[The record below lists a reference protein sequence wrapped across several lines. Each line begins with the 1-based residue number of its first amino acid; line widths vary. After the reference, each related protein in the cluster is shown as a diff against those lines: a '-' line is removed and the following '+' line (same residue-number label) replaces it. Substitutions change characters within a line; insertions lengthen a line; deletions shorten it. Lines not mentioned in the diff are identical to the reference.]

1 MPWEQAA
8 SACNRNVEEMT
19 KTDLLTTSLQNKY
32 PQWMLTQSQEG
43 VLGDKKK
50 STVQRSVLEDELPFL
65 EFCGSVLYSYEASD
79 CSLLS
84 EDIRQSLSDGAAVG
98 FDIEWPPSSTKG
110 KMAKIAVIQICVT
123 EEKCYLFHIS
133 SMSGF
138 PKGLKRLLE
147 DETIKKVGVGI
158 EGDQWKLMSDFE
170 IKLKSFVELTDV
182 ANEKLKCKETWS
194 LNGLVKH
201 LFGKQL
207 LKDKSVRCSN
217 WEEFPL
223 NEEQKLYAAT
233 DAYAGFIIYQK
244 LKNLSNSDG
253 KFFCVR
259 RDNMLSEG
267 VKERLTSLAEE
278 ITDLASCI
286 PESSG
291 QLENLQR
298 AAEIV
303 ADISENVNALRSTL
317 FGSGS
322 PSVPETIRGAAP
334 KNLEAESANV
344 EAQKIEMPES
354 AKQFEGD
361 FSISPGATLAG
372 FWEGDGNEEEA
383 ERGNTV
389 VEDGAA
395 AASSKDE
402 ADRDDFMSLDITEQE
417 LQILERQAA
426 EELVNETAPEEACS
440 TDNEQNI
447 SCVIESDEELEME
460 MLKSLEDVDDS
471 KGVLTERESD
481 KARKTPDTE
490 LDAAPDDEEDEGI
503 EEEEEEC
510 LDPLLPVPSES
521 HITCLKTY
529 FGHSSFK
536 PVQWKVINSL
546 LEDRRDNLVVM
557 ATGYGK
563 SLCYQFPPVYTGYI
577 GIVICP
583 LISLMEDQVL
593 QLTMSGVPAC
603 LLGSAQSK
611 NINEDIKAGQYRVV
625 YMTPE
630 FCSMNLKLLQSLD
643 QTIGITVIAVDEA
656 HCISECGHDFRS
668 SFRSLGS
675 LKKAL
680 PSVPIVALTATASP
694 SIREDIVSCLNLK
707 NPQVTCT
714 SFDRP
719 NLYLEVGQQSGNIL
733 RDLKQFLTRK
743 GSSSAYE
750 FEGPTIIYCRSRKAT
765 EQVMSELIKL
775 HVACGAY
782 HAGMEIKQR
791 REIHHQF
798 MRDEIQCVVATVAF
812 RMAINK
818 PDIRMVIHYGAP
830 KEMESYYQE
839 IGRAGRDGLP
849 ASCHVLWTEA
859 DLNFNR
865 RLLNEIRNEKFRLYK
880 LKMLAKIEKYLV
892 SNSCRRKI
900 ILSHF
905 EDKRLRKVSFGIMGT
920 EECCDNCRS
929 RASCFA
935 MSSDSEGGLQD
946 FGKQAYQLLSAVG
959 ALEEKFG
966 TRVPI
971 LFLRGSSSQRLP
983 ERYRRHPL
991 FGSGKD
997 WPENWWKLL
1006 CQQLMM
1012 EGFLREVYRHSKFA
1026 ATCVLTQKG
1035 RNWLLKAGSASSPS
1049 LLLQSSEDLN
1059 LQRRPRGSRRLPV
1072 LSTQSSPDAKG
1083 ATQSP
1088 VRQMSLYDMF
1098 SHERKCTTPSRSNN
1112 ILNRTRPT
1120 NVENLKRIDGVSEAK
1135 STVLVPLLA
1144 EIKEFCQ
1151 ANSSQTDTFPTSGS
1165 KDEKEASPWKCTRAL
1180 SCSERITYVLFQ
1192 EKNLSVRIISES
1204 RSLPVSE
1211 VGAHLFQAM
1220 KAGYPVNLE
1229 RAGLT
1234 PDVQQIISDVI
1245 RNPPIDSD
1253 TTKIQ
1258 AIRKLVPANIELY
1271 LIRMTIALLEKEDRN
1286 KSQHGSGIKRM
1297 LVWSEGQQEK
1307 TGADEASGEDALWSK
1322 TTGNLINPTFK
1333 EGAEKT
1339 HLQGVPSAS
1348 AVQSVDSSQPGSRGA
1363 ADRLKPITLASWNEP
1378 ALNPDEEELFADSQ
1392 LKVRSPVALRQEQSP
1407 DLMIRVLILNK
1418 PKPQLLSGFLI
1429 VPKTLAWIASRL
1441 LVLISLIQRQHA
1453 ALIVLAV
1460 PGYTSLAASACY
1472 GNFLPQYIF
1481 PLCCNTG
1488 TKHDQCNGLC
1498 TLPASP
1504 RLGLGVL
1511 VLCAHLSMYAL
1522 EQPLSWLEMGPPDVF
1537 PQGRLAS
1544 GLVHLEKNVST
1555 AIGLPLCKNLWLKD
1569 DQKSIH
1575 LLAISS
1581 YRNSWLYAA
1590 TASLPPTVQEMHPAV
1605 MESASSHPPFKRKVP
1620 EWFGTSAVPVQTQ
1633 KKKSKAETTKGI
1645 FS

>member
-1 MPWEQAA
+1 MLE
-8 SACNRNVEEMT
+8 SNRNAEKMN
-19 KTDLLTTSLQNKY
+19 KMDLHATGLQNKY
-32 PQWMLTQSQEG
+32 PQWMLTQNQEG

-50 STVQRSVLEDELPFL
+50 PTVQQSVLEDGLPFL
-65 EFCGSVLYSYEASD
+65 EFCGSVVYSYEASD
-79 CSLLS
+79 CSLIS
-84 EDIRQSLSDGAAVG
+84 EDIRQSLSNGAAVG
-98 FDIEWPPSSTKG
+98 FDIEWPPSYTKG

-170 IKLKSFVELTDV
+170 IRLKSFVELADI
-182 ANEKLKCKETWS
+182 ANEKLKCKEIWS

-244 LKNLSNSDG
+244 LKNMNNGDRKL
-253 KFFCVR
+253 FCVR
-259 RDNMLSEG
+259 RDDMSEV
-267 VKERLTSLAEE
+267 VKERLISLAEE
-278 ITDLASCI
+278 ITDLASRI
-286 PESSG
+286 PDSSG
-291 QLENLQR
+291 QLANLQR
-298 AAEIV
+298 AAEIL
-303 ADISENVNALRSTL
+303 AGISENVNALRSTL
-317 FGSGS
+317 FHSGS
-322 PSVPETIRGAAP
+322 PPVLERSCGATP
-334 KNLEAESANV
+334 TNLEAESANV
-344 EAQKIEMPES
+344 EAQKVEMPEF
-354 AKQFEGD
+354 AKQLEGNFNICSD
-361 FSISPGATLAG
+361 ATLAG
-372 FWEGDGNEEEA
+372 LWEGDLNEEEA
-383 ERGNTV
+383 GRDNTV
-389 VEDGAA
+389 GEDGAA
-395 AASSKDE
+395 AASSKDK
-402 ADRDDFMSLDITEQE
+402 ADGDDFMSLDITEQE
-417 LQILERQAA
+417 LQILECQAA
-426 EELVNETAPEEACS
+426 KELVNEGTPEEACS

-460 MLKSLEDVDDS
+460 MLKSLEDVDDCE
-471 KGVLTERESD
+471 GVLTEGESD

-490 LDAAPDDEEDEGI
+490 LNVAPGGEEDEGI

-536 PVQWKVINSL
+536 PVQWKVINSV

-563 SLCYQFPPVYTGYI
+563 SLCYQFPPVYTGCT

-593 QLTMSGVPAC
+593 QLTMSEIPAC
-603 LLGSAQSK
+603 LLGSAQSE
-611 NINEDIKAGQYRVV
+611 NIKECIKAGQYRVI

-630 FCSMNLKLLQSLD
+630 FCLGNLELLQDLD
-643 QTIGITVIAVDEA
+643 RTIGITLIAVDEA
-656 HCISECGHDFRS
+656 HCISEWGHDFRN

-719 NLYLEVGQQSGNIL
+719 NLYLEVGLQSGNIL

-743 GSSSAYE
+743 QSPVYE
-750 FEGPTIIYCRSRKAT
+750 FEGPTIIYCPSRKAT
-765 EQVMSELIKL
+765 EQIVFELMKL
-775 HVACGAY
+775 SVACRAY
-782 HAGMEIKQR
+782 HAGMGIKQR
-791 REIHHQF
+791 RETYHQF
-798 MRDEIQCVVATVAF
+798 MRDEIQCIVATVAF
-812 RMAINK
+812 GMGINK
-818 PDIRMVIHYGAP
+818 GDIRMVIHYGAP

-849 ASCHVLWTEA
+849 ASCHILWTAA
-859 DLNFNR
+859 DLSFNR
-865 RLLNEIRNEKFRLYK
+865 HLLSEIRNEKFRLYK

-905 EDKRLRKVSFGIMGT
+905 EDRQLRKVSSGIMGT
-920 EECCDNCRS
+920 DECCDNCRS

-935 MSSDSEGGLQD
+935 VPRDSEGGLQD
-946 FGKQAYQLLSAVG
+946 FGKQAYQLLSAVS

-966 TRVPI
+966 TRLPI

-983 ERYRRHPL
+983 NRYRRHPL

-1006 CQQLMM
+1006 CQELIM
-1012 EGFLREVYRHSKFA
+1012 EGFLKEASGQSKFA
-1026 ATCVLTQKG
+1026 TTCMLTQKG
-1035 RNWLLKAGSASSPS
+1035 RNWLLKAGSASNPS

-1059 LQRRPRGSRRLPV
+1059 LQRPSRSSRPSPV
-1072 LSTQSSPDAKG
+1072 LSTQRSSDTKG
-1083 ATQSP
+1083 TTQSP
-1088 VRQMSLYDMF
+1088 VKQMSLYDMF
-1098 SHERKCTTPSRSNN
+1098 SYERKGKTPPKGNNMLNSVAEHSPVKSSPLKSLQPVVSSREKELETALYGKLLTARQKVANEKVIPPAVLATN
-1112 ILNRTRPT
+1112 KILVEMARIRPT

-1135 STVLVPLLA
+1135 STMLVPLLA
-1144 EIKEFCQ
+1144 EIMDFCQ
-1151 ANSSQTDTFPTSGS
+1151 VNGLQTDTFPTSGS
-1165 KDEKEASPWKCTRAL
+1165 KDQKEASPWKCTRTL
-1180 SCSERITYVLFQ
+1180 SPSEHVTYVLFQ
-1192 EKNLSVRIISES
+1192 EKNLSVRTISES
-1204 RSLPVSE
+1204 RSLRLSE
-1211 VGAHLFQAM
+1211 VGTHLFQAM

-1234 PDVQQIISDVI
+1234 PEVQQIISDVI
-1245 RNPPIDSD
+1245 RNPPINSD

-1271 LIRMTIALLEKEDRN
+1271 LIRMTIALLEKEDRK
-1286 KSQHGSGIKRM
+1286 KSQDGSGVKRM

-1307 TGADEASGEDALWSK
+1307 TGADQASREDALWSK
-1322 TTGNLINPTFK
+1322 TKGNLINPTLK

-1339 HLQGVPSAS
+1339 HLQAVPSAS
-1348 AVQSVDSSQPGSRGA
+1348 SASLLSYGKAVQSVDDSQPGGVA
-1363 ADRLKPITLASWNEP
+1363 AAGHLKPITLASWNQP
-1378 ALNPDEEELFADSQ
+1378 VLNPDEEELFADSQ
-1392 LKVRSPVALRQEQSP
+1392 
-1407 DLMIRVLILNK
+1407 
-1418 PKPQLLSGFLI
+1418 PK
-1429 VPKTLAWIASRL
+1429 
-1441 LVLISLIQRQHA
+1441 
-1453 ALIVLAV
+1453 
-1460 PGYTSLAASACY
+1460 
-1472 GNFLPQYIF
+1472 
-1481 PLCCNTG
+1481 
-1488 TKHDQCNGLC
+1488 
-1498 TLPASP
+1498 
-1504 RLGLGVL
+1504 
-1511 VLCAHLSMYAL
+1511 
-1522 EQPLSWLEMGPPDVF
+1522 
-1537 PQGRLAS
+1537 
-1544 GLVHLEKNVST
+1544 
-1555 AIGLPLCKNLWLKD
+1555 
-1569 DQKSIH
+1569 
-1575 LLAISS
+1575 
-1581 YRNSWLYAA
+1581 
-1590 TASLPPTVQEMHPAV
+1590 
-1605 MESASSHPPFKRKVP
+1605 SSHPPCKRKVP
-1620 EWFGTSAVPVQTQ
+1620 EWFGTSAVTVLPITQT
-1633 KKKSKAETTKGI
+1633 KKSKAETRKGI

>member
-1 MPWEQAA
+1 
-8 SACNRNVEEMT
+8 
-19 KTDLLTTSLQNKY
+19 QN
-32 PQWMLTQSQEG
+32 P
-43 VLGDKKK
+43 
-50 STVQRSVLEDELPFL
+50 TVQRSVLEDGLPFL
-65 EFCGSVLYSYEASD
+65 EFRGSVVYSYEASD
-79 CSLLS
+79 CSLIS
-84 EDIRQSLSDGAAVG
+84 EDIRQNLSNGAAVG
-98 FDIEWPPSSTKG
+98 FDIEWPPSYTKG

-170 IKLKSFVELTDV
+170 IRLKSFVELADI
-182 ANEKLKCKETWS
+182 ANEKLKCKEIWS

-244 LKNLSNSDG
+244 LKNMNNGDQKL
-253 KFFCVR
+253 FCVR
-259 RDNMLSEG
+259 RDDMSEV
-267 VKERLTSLAEE
+267 VKERLISLAEE
-278 ITDLASCI
+278 ITDLASHI
-286 PESSG
+286 PDSSG
-291 QLENLQR
+291 QLANLQR
-298 AAEIV
+298 AAEIL

-317 FGSGS
+317 FRSGS
-322 PSVPETIRGAAP
+322 PPVLERSYGATP
-334 KNLEAESANV
+334 TNLETESANV
-344 EAQKIEMPES
+344 EAQKVEMPEF
-354 AKQFEGD
+354 AKQLEGD
-361 FSISPGATLAG
+361 FNICSDATLAG
-372 FWEGDGNEEEA
+372 LWEGDLNEEEA
-383 ERGNTV
+383 GRGNTV

-395 AASSKDE
+395 AASSKDK
-402 ADRDDFMSLDITEQE
+402 ADGDDFMSLDITEQE
-417 LQILERQAA
+417 LQILECQAA
-426 EELVNETAPEEACS
+426 KELVNEATPEEACS

-460 MLKSLEDVDDS
+460 MLKSLEDVDDCEE
-471 KGVLTERESD
+471 VLTEGESN

-490 LDAAPDDEEDEGI
+490 LNIAPGGEEDEGI

-536 PVQWKVINSL
+536 PVQWKVINSV

-563 SLCYQFPPVYTGYI
+563 SLCYQFPPVYTGCT

-593 QLTMSGVPAC
+593 QLTMSEIPAC

-611 NINEDIKAGQYRVV
+611 NIKGCIKAGQYRVI

-630 FCSMNLKLLQSLD
+630 FCSGNLELLQDLD
-643 QTIGITVIAVDEA
+643 RTIGITLIAVDEA
-656 HCISECGHDFRS
+656 HCISEWGHDFRN

-680 PSVPIVALTATASP
+680 PLVPIVALTATASP

-707 NPQVTCT
+707 NPQVMCT

-719 NLYLEVGQQSGNIL
+719 NLYLEVGLQSGNIL

-743 GSSSAYE
+743 QSSPVYE
-750 FEGPTIIYCRSRKAT
+750 FEGPTIIYCPSRKAT
-765 EQVMSELIKL
+765 EQVVFELMKL
-775 HVACGAY
+775 NVACRAY
-782 HAGMEIKQR
+782 HAGMGIKQR
-791 REIHHQF
+791 RETHHQF

-812 RMAINK
+812 GMGINK
-818 PDIRMVIHYGAP
+818 ADIRMVIHYGAP

-849 ASCHVLWTEA
+849 ASCHILWTAA
-859 DLNFNR
+859 DLSLNR
-865 RLLNEIRNEKFRLYK
+865 HLLSEIRNEKFRLYK

-905 EDKRLRKVSFGIMGT
+905 EDRQLRKVSSGIMGT
-920 EECCDNCRS
+920 DECCDNCRS
-929 RASCFA
+929 RACCFA
-935 MSSDSEGGLQD
+935 VPSDSEGGLQD
-946 FGKQAYQLLSAVG
+946 FGKQAYQLLSAVS

-966 TRVPI
+966 TRLPI

-983 ERYRRHPL
+983 NRYRRHPL

-1006 CQQLMM
+1006 CQELIM
-1012 EGFLREVYRHSKFA
+1012 EGFLKEVSGHSKFA
-1026 ATCVLTQKG
+1026 TTCMLTQKG
-1035 RNWLLKAGSASSPS
+1035 RNWLLKAGSASNPS

-1059 LQRRPRGSRRLPV
+1059 LQRPSRSNRPLPV
-1072 LSTQSSPDAKG
+1072 LSTQRSSDTKG
-1083 ATQSP
+1083 TTQSP
-1088 VRQMSLYDMF
+1088 VKQMSLYDMF
-1098 SHERKCTTPSRSNN
+1098 SYERKGKTPPKGNNMLNSVAEHSPVKSSPLKSLEPVVSSREKELETALYGKLLTARQKVANEKVIPPAVLATN
-1112 ILNRTRPT
+1112 KILVEMARIRPT
-1120 NVENLKRIDGVSEAK
+1120 NVKNLKRIDGVSEAK
-1135 STVLVPLLA
+1135 STMLVPLLA
-1144 EIKEFCQ
+1144 EITDFCQ
-1151 ANSSQTDTFPTSGS
+1151 VNGLQTDTFPTSGS
-1165 KDEKEASPWKCTRAL
+1165 KDQKEASPWKCTRTL
-1180 SCSERITYVLFQ
+1180 SPSEHVTYVLFQ
-1192 EKNLSVRIISES
+1192 EKNLSVRTISES
-1204 RSLPVSE
+1204 RSLRLSE
-1211 VGAHLFQAM
+1211 VGTHLFQAM

-1234 PDVQQIISDVI
+1234 PEVQQIISDVI
-1245 RNPPIDSD
+1245 RNPPINSD

-1271 LIRMTIALLEKEDRN
+1271 LIRMTIALLEKENRK
-1286 KSQHGSGIKRM
+1286 KSQDGSGVKRM

-1307 TGADEASGEDALWSK
+1307 TGADQASREDALWSK
-1322 TTGNLINPTFK
+1322 TKGNLINPTLK

-1339 HLQGVPSAS
+1339 HLQAVPSAS
-1348 AVQSVDSSQPGSRGA
+1348 AVQSVDDSQPGSGA
-1363 ADRLKPITLASWNEP
+1363 AAGHLKPITLASWNQP

-1392 LKVRSPVALRQEQSP
+1392 
-1407 DLMIRVLILNK
+1407 
-1418 PKPQLLSGFLI
+1418 PK
-1429 VPKTLAWIASRL
+1429 
-1441 LVLISLIQRQHA
+1441 
-1453 ALIVLAV
+1453 
-1460 PGYTSLAASACY
+1460 
-1472 GNFLPQYIF
+1472 
-1481 PLCCNTG
+1481 
-1488 TKHDQCNGLC
+1488 
-1498 TLPASP
+1498 
-1504 RLGLGVL
+1504 
-1511 VLCAHLSMYAL
+1511 
-1522 EQPLSWLEMGPPDVF
+1522 
-1537 PQGRLAS
+1537 
-1544 GLVHLEKNVST
+1544 
-1555 AIGLPLCKNLWLKD
+1555 
-1569 DQKSIH
+1569 
-1575 LLAISS
+1575 
-1581 YRNSWLYAA
+1581 
-1590 TASLPPTVQEMHPAV
+1590 
-1605 MESASSHPPFKRKVP
+1605 SSHPPCKRKVP
-1620 EWFGTSAVPVQTQ
+1620 EWFGTSA
-1633 KKKSKAETTKGI
+1633 
-1645 FS
+1645 

>member
-1 MPWEQAA
+1 M
-8 SACNRNVEEMT
+8 NKM
-19 KTDLLTTSLQNKY
+19 DLLTTSLQNKY
-32 PQWMLTQSQEG
+32 PQWMLMQNQEG

-50 STVQRSVLEDELPFL
+50 STVQRSVLEDGLPFL
-65 EFCGSVLYSYEASD
+65 EFCGSIVYSYEASD

-98 FDIEWPPSSTKG
+98 FDIEWPPSYTKG

-170 IKLKSFVELTDV
+170 IKLKSFVELADV
-182 ANEKLKCKETWS
+182 ANEKLKCKEIWS

-233 DAYAGFIIYQK
+233 DAYAGFITYQK
-244 LKNLSNSDG
+244 LKNMNNSDR

-259 RDNMLSEG
+259 DDMLSEG
-267 VKERLTSLAEE
+267 VKERLTSLAEQ
-278 ITDLASCI
+278 ITDLASRI
-286 PESSG
+286 PDSSG

-298 AAEIV
+298 AAEIL
-303 ADISENVNALRSTL
+303 DDLSENVNTLRSTL

-322 PSVPETIRGAAP
+322 PSVLERSCGATP
-334 KNLEAESANV
+334 TNLEAESAIV
-344 EAQKIEMPES
+344 EAQKDEMPEF
-354 AKQFEGD
+354 ADQLKGD
-361 FSISPGATLAG
+361 FNICSDATLAG
-372 FWEGDGNEEEA
+372 LWEGDGNEEEA
-383 ERGNTV
+383 ERGNAV
-389 VEDGAA
+389 AEDGTA
-395 AASSKDE
+395 AASPKDK

-426 EELVNETAPEEACS
+426 GELVSEAAPEEACS
-440 TDNEQNI
+440 TDNERNI

-471 KGVLTERESD
+471 KGVLTETESN

-490 LDAAPDDEEDEGI
+490 LNVAPDGDEDEGI

-521 HITCLKTY
+521 HIACLKTY

-536 PVQWKVINSL
+536 PVQWKVINSV

-563 SLCYQFPPVYTGYI
+563 SLCYQFPPVYTGYTA
-577 GIVICP
+577 IVICP

-593 QLTMSGVPAC
+593 QLTMSGIPAC

-611 NINEDIKAGQYRVV
+611 NIKECVKEGQYRVI

-630 FCSMNLKLLQSLD
+630 FCSGNLNLLQDLD
-643 QTIGITVIAVDEA
+643 RSIGVTLIAVDEA
-656 HCISECGHDFRS
+656 HCISEWGHDFRN

-694 SIREDIVSCLNLK
+694 LIREDIVNCLNLK
-707 NPQVTCT
+707 NPQVMCT

-719 NLYLEVGQQSGNIL
+719 NLYLEVGRQSGHIL

-743 GSSSAYE
+743 GSTSAYE
-750 FEGPTIIYCRSRKAT
+750 FEGPTIIYCPSRKAT
-765 EQVMSELIKL
+765 EQVVAELIKL
-775 HVACGAY
+775 NVACGAY
-782 HAGMEIKQR
+782 HAGMGIGR
-791 REIHHQF
+791 RRDTHHQF

-812 RMAINK
+812 GMGINK
-818 PDIRMVIHYGAP
+818 ADIRMVIHYGAP

-849 ASCHVLWTEA
+849 ASCHVLWTAA
-859 DLNFNR
+859 DLAFNR
-865 RLLNEIRNEKFRLYK
+865 HLLSEIRNEKFRLYK
-880 LKMLAKIEKYLV
+880 LKMLEKMEKYLV

-905 EDKRLRKVSFGIMGT
+905 EDQQLRKVSSGIMGT

-929 RASCFA
+929 RAV
-935 MSSDSEGGLQD
+935 SSDSEGGLQD
-946 FGKQAYQLLSAVG
+946 FGKQAYQMLSAVS
-959 ALEEKFG
+959 ALEERFG
-966 TRVPI
+966 SRVPI

-983 ERYRRHPL
+983 DRYRRHPL

-997 WPENWWKLL
+997 WTENWWKLL
-1006 CQQLMM
+1006 CRQLIT
-1012 EGFLREVYRHSKFA
+1012 EGFLKEGSGPSSHKFA
-1026 ATCVLTQKG
+1026 IICMLTQKG
-1035 RNWLLKAGSASSPS
+1035 RNWMLKARSDSNPS

-1059 LQRRPRGSRRLPV
+1059 LQRPLRSRPSPV
-1072 LSTQSSPDAKG
+1072 LSTQRSPDMKG
-1083 ATQSP
+1083 TTQSP
-1088 VRQMSLYDMF
+1088 VKQVYMSTTPLALCGPSLLMSLYDMF
-1098 SHERKCTTPSRSNN
+1098 SYERKGKTLPRSNN
-1112 ILNRTRPT
+1112 MLNSVAKHSPVKSSPLKPPEPVVSSREKELETALYGKLLTARQKVADEKVIPPAVLATNKILMEMARIRPT
-1120 NVENLKRIDGVSEAK
+1120 NVENVKRIDGVSEAK
-1135 STVLVPLLA
+1135 STMLVPLLA
-1144 EIKEFCQ
+1144 EIKAFCQ
-1151 ANSSQTDTFPTSGS
+1151 VNGLQTDTFPTSGS
-1165 KDEKEASPWKCTRAL
+1165 KDEKEASPWKCMRAL
-1180 SCSERITYVLFQ
+1180 SPSEQVTYVLFQ
-1192 EKNLSVRIISES
+1192 EKNLSVRTISES
-1204 RSLPVSE
+1204 RSLPLSV
-1211 VGAHLFQAM
+1211 VGTHLFQAM
-1220 KAGYPVNLE
+1220 KAGYSVNLE

-1234 PDVQQIISDVI
+1234 PEVQQIISDVI

-1258 AIRKLVPANIELY
+1258 AIRKLVPADIELY

-1286 KSQHGSGIKRM
+1286 KPQDGSGVRRM

-1307 TGADEASGEDALWSK
+1307 RGADQASREDALSSK
-1322 TTGNLINPTFK
+1322 TKGNLINPTLK
-1333 EGAEKT
+1333 EGAETT
-1339 HLQGVPSAS
+1339 HLQVVSSALPAS
-1348 AVQSVDSSQPGSRGA
+1348 LLSCGKAVQSVDGSQPGSRGA
-1363 ADRLKPITLASWNEP
+1363 AGPPNALMLASWNQP
-1378 ALNPDEEELFADSQ
+1378 ALGPDEEELFADSQ
-1392 LKVRSPVALRQEQSP
+1392 P
-1407 DLMIRVLILNK
+1407 
-1418 PKPQLLSGFLI
+1418 
-1429 VPKTLAWIASRL
+1429 
-1441 LVLISLIQRQHA
+1441 
-1453 ALIVLAV
+1453 
-1460 PGYTSLAASACY
+1460 
-1472 GNFLPQYIF
+1472 
-1481 PLCCNTG
+1481 
-1488 TKHDQCNGLC
+1488 
-1498 TLPASP
+1498 
-1504 RLGLGVL
+1504 
-1511 VLCAHLSMYAL
+1511 
-1522 EQPLSWLEMGPPDVF
+1522 
-1537 PQGRLAS
+1537 
-1544 GLVHLEKNVST
+1544 
-1555 AIGLPLCKNLWLKD
+1555 KNL
-1569 DQKSIH
+1569 
-1575 LLAISS
+1575 
-1581 YRNSWLYAA
+1581 
-1590 TASLPPTVQEMHPAV
+1590 
-1605 MESASSHPPFKRKVP
+1605 HPPCKRKVP
-1620 EWFGTSAVPVQTQ
+1620 EWFETSAVPILPAAQM
-1633 KKKSKAETTKGI
+1633 KKAKAEPRKGI

>member
-1 MPWEQAA
+1 
-8 SACNRNVEEMT
+8 
-19 KTDLLTTSLQNKY
+19 KY
-32 PQWMLTQSQEG
+32 PQWMLTQNQEG

-50 STVQRSVLEDELPFL
+50 PTVQRSVLEDGLPFL
-65 EFCGSVLYSYEASD
+65 EFCGSIIYSYEASD

-98 FDIEWPPSSTKG
+98 FDIEWPPSYTKG

-170 IKLKSFVELTDV
+170 IKLKSFVELADV
-182 ANEKLKCKETWS
+182 ANEKLKCKEIWS

-244 LKNLSNSDG
+244 LKSMTDSDR
-253 KFFCVR
+253 KLFWLR
-259 RDNMLSEG
+259 RDDMSEG

-278 ITDLASCI
+278 ITDLASRI
-286 PESSG
+286 PDSSG

-298 AAEIV
+298 AAEILG
-303 ADISENVNALRSTL
+303 DITVNVNALRSTL

-322 PSVPETIRGAAP
+322 PSARERSCGATP
-334 KNLEAESANV
+334 TDLEAKSPNV
-344 EAQKIEMPES
+344 GAQEAEMPEF
-354 AKQFEGD
+354 AKQLEGD
-361 FSISPGATLAG
+361 FNICSDATLAAL
-372 FWEGDGNEEEA
+372 WEGDGNEEA
-383 ERGNTV
+383 VERGNAV
-389 VEDGAA
+389 VEDRAA
-395 AASSKDE
+395 AASSKDIE
-402 ADRDDFMSLDITEQE
+402 KDDFMSLDITEQE

-426 EELVNETAPEEACS
+426 KELLNEVAPEEAFS

-460 MLKSLEDVDDS
+460 MLKSAEDVDDC
-471 KGVLTERESD
+471 KGVLPERESD

-490 LDAAPDDEEDEGI
+490 LNVALDGDEDEGI

-536 PVQWKVINSL
+536 PVQWKVINSVI
-546 LEDRRDNLVVM
+546 EDRRDNLVVM

-563 SLCYQFPPVYTGYI
+563 SLCYQFPPVYTGFT
-577 GIVICP
+577 GVVICP

-593 QLTMSGVPAC
+593 QLTMSEIPAC
-603 LLGSAQSK
+603 LLGSAQSTK
-611 NINEDIKAGQYRVV
+611 NITACIKAGQYRVI

-630 FCSMNLKLLQSLD
+630 FCLGNLQLLQDLD
-643 QTIGITVIAVDEA
+643 QTIGITLIAVDEA
-656 HCISECGHDFRS
+656 HCIPEWGHDFRN

-694 SIREDIVSCLNLK
+694 SIREDIVNCLNLK

-719 NLYLEVGQQSGNIL
+719 NLYLEVGRQSGNIL

-750 FEGPTIIYCRSRKAT
+750 FEGPTIIYCPSRKAT
-765 EQVMSELIKL
+765 EQVVSELVKL
-775 HVACGAY
+775 GVSCGAY
-782 HAGMEIKQR
+782 HAGMGTKQR
-791 REIHHQF
+791 RETHHQF

-812 RMAINK
+812 GMGINK
-818 PDIRMVIHYGAP
+818 ADIRMVIHYGAP

-849 ASCHVLWTEA
+849 ASCHVLWTAA
-859 DLNFNR
+859 DLTLNR
-865 RLLNEIRNEKFRLYK
+865 HLLSEIRNEKFRLYK

-905 EDKRLRKVSFGIMGT
+905 EDKQLRKVSSGITGT

-935 MSSDSEGGLQD
+935 VSSDSEGGLQD
-946 FGKQAYQLLSAVG
+946 FGKQACQLLSAVS

-966 TRVPI
+966 TRIPI
-971 LFLRGSSSQRLP
+971 LFLRGSTSQRLP

-991 FGSGKD
+991 FGTGKD

-1006 CQQLMM
+1006 CQQLIM
-1012 EGFLREVYRHSKFA
+1012 EGFLKEASGHNKFVT
-1026 ATCVLTQKG
+1026 TCMLTQKG
-1035 RNWLLKAGSASSPS
+1035 RNWLSKATSASNPS

-1059 LQRRPRGSRRLPV
+1059 LQRRPRSSRPSAG
-1072 LSTQSSPDAKG
+1072 LSTQRSPDTKG
-1083 ATQSP
+1083 TTQSP
-1088 VRQMSLYDMF
+1088 VKQMSLYDMF
-1098 SHERKCTTPSRSNN
+1098 SCERKGKPPPRSNN
-1112 ILNRTRPT
+1112 MPNSVAQRSPVKSSPLKPSEPVVSSREKQLETALYSKLLTARQKVANEKVIPPAVLATNKILVEMARIRPT
-1120 NVENLKRIDGVSEAK
+1120 NVENVKRIDGVSEAK
-1135 STVLVPLLA
+1135 STMLVPLLT

-1151 ANSSQTDTFPTSGS
+1151 VNSLQTDVFPTSEP
-1165 KDEKEASPWKCTRAL
+1165 KDQKEASPWKRTRTL
-1180 SCSERITYVLFQ
+1180 SPSEEVTYLLFQ
-1192 EKNLSVRIISES
+1192 EKNLSVRAISES

-1211 VGAHLFQAM
+1211 VGTHLVQAM
-1220 KAGYPVNLE
+1220 EAGYPVNLE

-1234 PDVQQIISDVI
+1234 PDVQRIISDVI

-1271 LIRMTIALLEKEDRN
+1271 LIRMTIALLGKEDRN
-1286 KSQHGSGIKRM
+1286 KSQDGLGVKRM
-1297 LVWSEGQQEK
+1297 LVWPEGQQEK
-1307 TGADEASGEDALWSK
+1307 TGAGEASREDALWSK
-1322 TTGNLINPTFK
+1322 TKGDLINRTLK

-1339 HLQGVPSAS
+1339 HPQVVPSAP
-1348 AVQSVDSSQPGSRGA
+1348 AVCSVDDSQPGSRGA
-1363 ADRLKPITLASWNEP
+1363 AGCLKPIALASWNQP
-1378 ALNPDEEELFADSQ
+1378 ALNPDEEELFADSEP
-1392 LKVRSPVALRQEQSP
+1392 KVR
-1407 DLMIRVLILNK
+1407 
-1418 PKPQLLSGFLI
+1418 
-1429 VPKTLAWIASRL
+1429 
-1441 LVLISLIQRQHA
+1441 
-1453 ALIVLAV
+1453 
-1460 PGYTSLAASACY
+1460 
-1472 GNFLPQYIF
+1472 LP
-1481 PLCCNTG
+1481 
-1488 TKHDQCNGLC
+1488 
-1498 TLPASP
+1498 
-1504 RLGLGVL
+1504 
-1511 VLCAHLSMYAL
+1511 
-1522 EQPLSWLEMGPPDVF
+1522 
-1537 PQGRLAS
+1537 
-1544 GLVHLEKNVST
+1544 
-1555 AIGLPLCKNLWLKD
+1555 
-1569 DQKSIH
+1569 
-1575 LLAISS
+1575 
-1581 YRNSWLYAA
+1581 
-1590 TASLPPTVQEMHPAV
+1590 
-1605 MESASSHPPFKRKVP
+1605 
-1620 EWFGTSAVPVQTQ
+1620 
-1633 KKKSKAETTKGI
+1633 
-1645 FS
+1645 